1 MKGCQINAIIII
13 LKWSTTDGRELKISE
28 YTSQRKNA
36 QYFLRLFQLYIDMLI
51 LSWDLYFSLWMV
63 GRKVWKPLPK
73 ATLFTHKISNYCSFI
88 VHSYNVEILK
98 QMGIP
103 DHPTCLLRNLYAGQ
117 EATARNGHGTMGWFQ
132 IGKGVCLGCIL
143 SPCIFNLHAE
153 YIMQNAGLDEAQAGI
168 KS

>member
-88 VHSYNVEILK
+88 VHSYNVEILNRWEYQTTLYVSWETCMQVKK
-98 QMGIP
+98 QQ
-103 DHPTCLLRNLYAGQ
+103 L
-117 EATARNGHGTMGWFQ
+117 E
-132 IGKGVCLGCIL
+132 
-143 SPCIFNLHAE
+143 
-153 YIMQNAGLDEAQAGI
+153 LDMEQQPGS
-168 KS
+168 K